1 MEHLITNLIVL
12 ELNLTCLRKSN
23 QHHNKY
29 MKHYI
34 VCYMKHLI
42 TNLIVPKLNLTCL
55 REMKQHFSDNEE
67 HIRLLAV

>member
-12 ELNLTCLRKSN
+12 KLNLTCLRESN

-29 MKHYI
+29 MKHYM

-42 TNLIVPKLNLTCL
+42 TKLIVPELNLT
-55 REMKQHFSDNEE
+55 
-67 HIRLLAV
+67 